1 MQSLV
6 YHDAIGKRFVAL
18 EQIWKG
24 MKLMGVLDVVSHNID
39 LFEPMLVY
47 KEQQITP
54 SLLLEKIVFPEET
67 EESQTEESQTAQQYL
82 TQYIEEAER
91 NILDEILVFCTG
103 CKMLPFQ
110 KISVYFKLG
119 DGAAVSTCAYRL
131 TLPPVY
137 LNYGDFR
144 VKIDCILGISSY
156 ADGKQKTFTSV

>member
-18 EQIWKG
+18 EQIRKG

-39 LFEPMLVY
+39 LFEPMFVY
-47 KEQQITP
+47 NEQQITP

-67 EESQTEESQTAQQYL
+67 EESQTAQQYL

-91 NILDEILVFCTG
+91 NIQDEILVFCTG

-131 TLPPVY
+131 TLPLVY